1 MLQPSSSSAQRRI
14 YQAALRLFGEKG
26 IQHVSVK
33 ELAEN
38 AGVARGTIYNHVES
52 IEALFEDVA
61 ETLSAEMNQ
70 RLILS
75 FRQLHDP
82 DLRLAV
88 GIRLYIKRAH
98 DDPDWGLFVSRFG
111 FHSTALRR
119 LGASQPIQ
127 ILMDGIQSNRYNLNI
142 DQLSACIAMLT
153 SSVLGAMYLVRDGL
167 RTWRDA
173 GSDCAELVLRA
184 LGVPSQQARQL
195 ATTELPMLAEQ
206 ESISSLKH
214 FERPT

>member
-26 IQHVSVK
+26 IHHVSVK
-33 ELAEN
+33 ELAEQ
-38 AGVARGTIYNHVES
+38 AGVARGTIYNHVNS
-52 IEALFEDVA
+52 MEALFEDVA
-61 ETLSAEMNQ
+61 QTLSAEMDQ
-70 RLILS
+70 RLLLS
-75 FRQLHDP
+75 FRQLPDP

-111 FHSTALRR
+111 FHSNALRR
-119 LGASQPIQ
+119 LGASQPVQ
-127 ILMDGIQSNRYNLNI
+127 ILIDGIQSNRYDLNI
-142 DQLSACIAMLT
+142 DQLSSCIAMLT
-153 SSVLGAMYLVRDGL
+153 SSALGAMYLVREGL

-184 LGVPSQQARQL
+184 LGVPAQQARHL

-206 ESISSLKH
+206 DSSNSLKH
-214 FERPT
+214 F

>member
-1 MLQPSSSSAQRRI
+1 MLQPSSSAAQRRI

-26 IQHVSVK
+26 TQNVSVK
-33 ELAEN
+33 ELAES
-38 AGVARGTIYNHVES
+38 AGVARGTIYNHVDS

-61 ETLSAEMNQ
+61 QTLSAEMNQ
-70 RLILS
+70 RLALS
-75 FRQLHDP
+75 FRQISDP
-82 DLRLAV
+82 SMRLAI

-98 DDPDWGLFVSRFG
+98 DDPEWGLFVSRFG
-111 FHSTALRR
+111 FHSAALRR

-127 ILMDGIQSNRYNLNI
+127 ILVDGIQSKRYSMNI
-142 DQLSACIAMLT
+142 DQLSSCIAMLT

-173 GSDCAELVLRA
+173 GTDCAELMLRA
-184 LGVPSQQARQL
+184 LGVPAAQARQL

-206 ESISSLKH
+206 ETLSSLKH
-214 FERPT
+214 F

>member
-1 MLQPSSSSAQRRI
+1 MLQPSSSAAQRRI

-33 ELAEN
+33 ELAEQ
-38 AGVARGTIYNHVES
+38 AGVARGTIYNHVDS

-61 ETLSAEMNQ
+61 QTLSAEMNQ
-70 RLILS
+70 RLMLS
-75 FRQLHDP
+75 FRDIADP
-82 DLRLAV
+82 DLRLSI

-98 DDPDWGLFVSRFG
+98 EDPEWGLFISRFG
-111 FHSTALRR
+111 FHSSALRQ
-119 LGASQPIQ
+119 LGASHPIK
-127 ILMDGIQSNRYNLNI
+127 ILMDGIQSKRYNLNI
-142 DQLSACIAMLT
+142 DQLSSCIAMLT
-153 SSVLGAMYLVRDGL
+153 SSVLGAMYLVRDGI

-173 GSDCAELVLRA
+173 GTDCAELVLRA
-184 LGVPSQQARQL
+184 LGVPAQQAHQL

-206 ESISSLKH
+206 QSISSLKH

>member
-1 MLQPSSSSAQRRI
+1 MLQPSSSAAQRRI
-14 YQAALRLFGEKG
+14 FQAALRLFGEKG
-26 IQHVSVK
+26 IQNVSVK

-61 ETLSAEMNQ
+61 LTLSAEMNQ
-70 RLILS
+70 RLALS
-75 FRQLHDP
+75 FRQISDP
-82 DLRLAV
+82 SMRLAV

-98 DDPDWGLFVSRFG
+98 DDPEWGLFVSRFG
-111 FHSTALRR
+111 FHSAALRR

-127 ILMDGIQSNRYNLNI
+127 ILIDGIQSQRYNLNI

-173 GSDCAELVLRA
+173 GTDCAELVLRA
-184 LGVPSQQARQL
+184 LGVPAAQARQL

-206 ESISSLKH
+206 ETISSLKH
-214 FERPT
+214 F